1 MQVSRSILIIIAIAI
16 APLMLGTRAVA
27 QSNSALGLW
36 QTVDDKTGSPR
47 ALIEITQ
54 DQKGEL
60 NGKVVKGLIPGEPTD
75 KRCTLCTDER
85 KDQVIIGMTV
95 LRGMHADGDGWEG
108 GNILDP
114 DNGKVYS
121 CKMHLEKGG
130 TVLIVRGFIGFSLL
144 GRSQTWVRQA
154 DLPKPAQP

>member
-1 MQVSRSILIIIAIAI
+1 MKLI
-16 APLMLGTRAVA
+16 TRTALSLLLLTASAWA
-27 QSNSALGLW
+27 QNGSPVGFW
-36 QTVDDKTGSPR
+36 QTIDDKTGSPR

-60 NGKVVKGLIPGEPTD
+60 SGKVVKGLIPGEPTD

-95 LRGMHADGDGWEG
+95 LRGMHQDGDGWEG

-154 DLPKPAQP
+154 DIPAPAHP